1 MFLMIFLKFYAI
13 SEQFMYIFRET
24 SSYVSHCARFSR
36 NLTKSSPY
44 QHNLRDFRE
53 TSPNPR
59 QILTKSSPNP
69 HQISTICEIFA
80 KPSHISTICEI
91 YAKPRK
97 PSMKSYSS
105 SKSILKFKSLKL
117 SQKI

>member
-59 QILTKSSPNP
+59 QILTKSAQFARFSRNLA
-69 HQISTICEIFA
+69 ISAQFA
-80 KPSHISTICEI
+80 RFT
-91 YAKPRK
+91 RN
-97 PSMKSYSS
+97 
-105 SKSILKFKSLKL
+105 LVSLP
-117 SQKI
+117 